1 MIFELLRWK
10 TRDKLRCE
18 EKKSSFFG
26 ESHETPPVS
35 ESTHR
40 GGGLRD
46 LFFAAEGTGF
56 LCTSTLLRESTKDI
70 RASQRLGLARHLSCK
85 CSKGRRG
92 FSLPWGRN
100 LGRSFFR
107 MKRERG
113 SLLSE
118 RTLLQYM
125 FFVLIRGGTTFEKR
139 IASALQALKGICPK
153 GIRKIELR
161 YINKIEL
168 VQEGVGPNEYVTAG
182 VVLPKELPLKVSG
195 FFGRAESVYE
205 DRPMQLSV
213 TLASVES
220 SNPKAE
226 AFLLDLEVK
235 QEWSEKPLSMADAID
250 EIDEL
255 RLRERIAFESCITER
270 AREVFDAK

>member
-1 MIFELLRWK
+1 MKRRQYRNPPI
-10 TRDKLRCE
+10 E
-18 EKKSSFFG
+18 EAVCAIYFL
-26 ESHETPPVS
+26 PPK
-35 ESTHR
+35 EQ
-40 GGGLRD
+40 D
-46 LFFAAEGTGF
+46 FFAPARFYEKVRKTYAGKPTARIGPPSQLQVQQGPQGFQLAVGQEPGKIFFPDEEGTRLVALGMNS
-56 LCTSTLLRESTKDI
+56 LSIHVLRPYPGWDD
-70 RASQRLGLARHLSCK
+70 
-85 CSKGRRG
+85 
-92 FSLPWGRN
+92 
-100 LGRSFFR
+100 FR
-107 MKRERG
+107 
-113 SLLSE
+113 
-118 RTLLQYM
+118 
-125 FFVLIRGGTTFEKR
+125 KR
-139 IASALQALKGICPK
+139 IASALQAFEKVSAPK

-213 TLASVES
+213 TVASVES